1 MGSAKIADYNDNT
14 NCLKERD
21 DENIIM
27 LKADS
32 IQNFIPKKDC
42 FIGDLQLKCS
52 VYRGLTTAFYLLR
65 LAPFSPFEA
74 SKILTYC
81 KKIPQS

>member
-1 MGSAKIADYNDNT
+1 
-14 NCLKERD
+14 
-21 DENIIM
+21 M

-65 LAPFSPFEA
+65 LAPLSPFEA
-74 SKILTYC
+74 SKIL
-81 KKIPQS
+81 KLMFFVFLALHIEDAKLAHGVPVELNDLSVDRDV